1 VRMSAVD
8 EMNESQCKCSA
19 VHAACLHV
27 VNMRRYS
34 RVLARVPIWHTARAP
49 VHVRA
54 HLMATPRTAARAYTY
69 HVYELQVLVVA
80 LAHNASHSSAVLA
93 LVDSTISHGGCRP
106 APATRLYG
114 VAYDVNPGAPLAV
127 LLDLLLVLAA
137 VAVVARKA
145 RVAAKA
151 IMPFDQRAARH
162 RS

>member
-1 VRMSAVD
+1 M
-8 EMNESQCKCSA
+8 Q
-19 VHAACLHV
+19 HACTWPTCGQ
-27 VNMRRYS
+27 YS
-34 RVLARVPIWHTARAP
+34 RVLARVPIWPTACSTLH

-54 HLMATPRTAARAYTY
+54 HLMATPRTAAHAYTY

-93 LVDSTISHGGCRP
+93 LVDSTISHGGCSP

-114 VAYDVNPGAPLAV
+114 VAYDVNRTRV

-137 VAVVARKA
+137 VTVVARKV

>member
-1 VRMSAVD
+1 V
-8 EMNESQCKCSA
+8 SQFG
-19 VHAACLHV
+19 LH
-27 VNMRRYS
+27 RCP
-34 RVLARVPIWHTARAP
+34 LH

-114 VAYDVNPGAPLAV
+114 VVYDVNPGGPPLAV

-137 VAVVARKA
+137 VTVVARKA